1 MVNIPNIWFL
11 SYMFCF
17 LSVLPLPYSNP
28 HFCGKVPPQIR
39 PFDFG
44 DEASN
49 SGETMGI
56 QCTVIKGDL
65 PINITWVLN
74 NHTLNS
80 GDLDVVIGRMSSKS
94 STLNIDYIAAEHR
107 GFYTCLA
114 RVIPRELLKSV
125 SFLRLSFGFET
136 FPLSPFTTSIAAQF
150 HLQ

>member
-1 MVNIPNIWFL
+1 MSLFL
-11 SYMFCF
+11 PPA
-17 LSVLPLPYSNP
+17 PLPYSYSAIYGP
-28 HFCGKVPPQIR
+28 VPPQIR

-107 GFYTCLA
+107 GVYTCLA
-114 RVIPRELLKSV
+114 RNQAGESSYSAELKV
-125 SFLRLSFGFET
+125 NGYY
-136 FPLSPFTTSIAAQF
+136 PSI
-150 HLQ
+150 LT

>member
-1 MVNIPNIWFL
+1 M
-11 SYMFCF
+11 
-17 LSVLPLPYSNP
+17 
-28 HFCGKVPPQIR
+28 PPQIR

-65 PINITWVLN
+65 PINITWALN

-80 GDLDVVIGRMSSKS
+80 GDLDVVIGRMSTKS

-107 GFYTCLA
+107 GVYTCLA
-114 RVIPRELLKSV
+114 RNQAGQSSYSAELKVNGHCLY
-125 SFLRLSFGFET
+125 F
-136 FPLSPFTTSIAAQF
+136 
-150 HLQ
+150 

>member
-1 MVNIPNIWFL
+1 
-11 SYMFCF
+11 MFCF

-114 RVIPRELLKSV
+114 RNLAGESSYTAELKVNGYYPLISYLKDKIY
-125 SFLRLSFGFET
+125 FGL
-136 FPLSPFTTSIAAQF
+136 FPDFF
-150 HLQ
+150 